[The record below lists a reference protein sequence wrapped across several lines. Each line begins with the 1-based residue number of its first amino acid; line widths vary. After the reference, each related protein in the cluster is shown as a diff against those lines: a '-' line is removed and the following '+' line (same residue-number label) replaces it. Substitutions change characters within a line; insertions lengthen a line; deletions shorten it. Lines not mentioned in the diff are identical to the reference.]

1 LRKVMDNI
9 IQIRDLT
16 FAYAAGDEPVLSDI
30 NIDIGSGE
38 FVIIMGSSGSGKTT
52 LLKMLKR
59 NMIPAGRYSG
69 RVYIYGKEADK
80 LTDRE
85 NAAGIGYVS
94 QDPDNQIVTDKVW
107 HELAFGLENLGMD
120 NVTIRKKVAEM
131 SEYFGITG
139 WYDKEVSKLSGGQK
153 QILNLASVMVM
164 QPGILLLDEPTANLD
179 PLAAIR
185 FLDVVKRINQELGV
199 TVVMVEHNLE
209 YIYAD
214 ADRII
219 AIDKGRVAANSSPK
233 KAAAD
238 IIAAGSFLI
247 EGLPVA
253 SRLYSGYNKKNGNS
267 VVSYNNVNIDSNNK
281 DNHILS
287 DEIPLTVK
295 EGRRWYVNY
304 KKVYGKDITKDK
316 DKINNF
322 AGKSIIN
329 DKVIKKDVL
338 EEDNITGN
346 KNKKRIGFIKK
357 NNLENKSSRK
367 NTDNIEN
374 TVCQLKNVSY
384 SYNKKLPYIIDGV
397 DVSFK
402 EGQITAIL
410 GGNGAGKSTMLKL
423 IAGIIEPVRGKIISN
438 KRIIMLPQDPKAVF
452 TEVSVEEE
460 LAEVLMD
467 KGNGIYNNMPM
478 EDKREIVEQIIEEFG
493 LNDIRKNNP
502 YDISGGQQEKLAI
515 AKVLLLKPEVLLL
528 DEPTNGLDPYFKKTL
543 GKLLKKINADGVTI
557 IIVSHD
563 LEFVDSF
570 CDDVIMLFD
579 KKVAAKDSTHKF
591 LRDNMFYTTN
601 YYRIMK

>member
-1 LRKVMDNI
+1 MDNI

-30 NIDIGSGE
+30 NIDISSGE

-209 YIYAD
+209 HIYAD

-402 EGQITAIL
+402 EGKITAIL

-543 GKLLKKINADGVTI
+543 GKLLKKINAGGVTI

-579 KKVAAKDSTHKF
+579 RKVAAQDSTHKF

-601 YYRIMK
+601 YYRIIK